1 MPPSNSPIGGPS
13 LQRTGTSLLT
23 VLRLYVRGGS
33 EFPIPKRRP
42 DLIPSPSQSLSQAS
56 RRRSNSAV
64 RGGRPCPG
72 RVEEALSSVP
82 AAYISSRMSM
92 SFGVNRSMPTLPTDP
107 LLEVIASSDDV
118 VTTVVCA
125 AAVSKPLRRAILD
138 PGFRRRL
145 ALRAASTGGF
155 DPDLVTSLSYS
166 YHLRSDMNNFSNLV
180 VVHPAGG
187 SIRFDT
193 NLLRSFNPSSS
204 REALLVLRRD
214 HERLGFV
221 ELLVCNALT
230 GHATHLPPMDLHLT
244 PGEAIRAD
252 VHRPALLSTGG
263 GGSSFEL
270 LVMYR
275 PKNMDH
281 QFRETQIF
289 SSQAA
294 GWGAPRRVR
303 IVPRDV
309 QMKLQEATAT
319 APAVVGR
326 TVHWLCNYNKG
337 EPAQPMVIL
346 ALHAVASQAKV
357 IQLPK
362 ELLASLGG
370 SSGMSR
376 PGHNIILAATEE
388 GKKLSLVVAEKFVI
402 SVWTMPPDEGLSS
415 SSWSREVVIRRK
427 EMGRELKLAAAL
439 DAYQPIKFDVI
450 GERSGTVLFRIQE
463 IGLVK
468 LNLGTK
474 KVEFLWKGDSSD
486 ACGAK
491 AFLHEVD
498 LASLLQRMKAI

>member
-1 MPPSNSPIGGPS
+1 M
-13 LQRTGTSLLT
+13 
-23 VLRLYVRGGS
+23 
-33 EFPIPKRRP
+33 EKRQP
-42 DLIPSPSQSLSQAS
+42 
-56 RRRSNSAV
+56 
-64 RGGRPCPG
+64 
-72 RVEEALSSVP
+72 
-82 AAYISSRMSM
+82 
-92 SFGVNRSMPTLPTDP
+92 PTLPTDP
-107 LLEVIASSDDV
+107 LLEVIARSDDV
-118 VTTVVCA
+118 VTTVVRA

-155 DPDLVTSLSYS
+155 DPGLVTSLSYC
-166 YHLRSDMNNFSNLV
+166 LRSRDLDNGSNLV

-193 NLLRSFNPSSS
+193 NLLRPFKPASS

-214 HERLGFV
+214 DDERVGFA

-244 PGEAIRAD
+244 PGEAFRAD

-275 PKNMDH
+275 PTNMEH
-281 QFRETQIF
+281 QFREAQIF
-289 SSQAA
+289 SSQGAR
-294 GWGAPRRVR
+294 WGATRRIH
-303 IVPRDV
+303 IVPHDV
-309 QMKLQEATAT
+309 QMQLAEATTT

-326 TVHWLCNYNKG
+326 TVHWLCNYNRDD
-337 EPAQPMVIL
+337 PMPMVVIL
-346 ALHAVASQAKV
+346 ALQAEASQAKV

-370 SSGMSR
+370 SSGMSH
-376 PGHNIILAATEE
+376 PGHNIILAASEE

-402 SVWTMPPDEGLSS
+402 SVWTMPPADEGSSSS

-427 EMGRELKLAAAL
+427 EMGRELQLAAAL

-450 GERSGTVLFRIQE
+450 GERSGTVLFWIQE

-474 KVEFLWKGDSSD
+474 KVEFLWKGDSNH
-486 ACGAK
+486 ARGAR

-498 LASLLQRMKAI
+498 LASLFQRMKAI